1 MDSRDNLQYTTFE
14 NESLTMKVTPYNN
27 LSIDEYKWY
36 KVPAGSWSWPQ
47 LIATTTKPEYTI
59 NNITKDDACK
69 YFVVYRKTDDKDR
82 NVYITPYKTVTVK
95 EPLALERLDITS
107 TKTKYVLGQ
116 NFDLESLDITVY
128 YNDDSSKKLNYNDVT
143 ITGFDSSSL
152 GEKTITVT
160 YKEGDK
166 TVSAIFKIE
175 IIEKEVKDIVLTPP
189 TKTKYI
195 EGQALD
201 LTGGKVKV
209 FYNNETSKEIDLTNE
224 MVSGYNASVV
234 GKQTITVTY
243 QGKTVTFDVEVIK
256 KEVTKIELVTPPNK
270 VEYVRGQKF
279 DPQGA
284 RIKAIYNDGDTKL
297 VDVTEKMCSGFDS
310 SSLGQK
316 TVTVAYENQSV
327 SFTVDIVERI
337 LTLITTDGAIKT
349 EYLEGQPLDI
359 SNLKII
365 ALYND
370 GISEVIDASMD
381 MISGYDASIVGK
393 QTVTVTYKGKT
404 TTFEVNVKAKSV
416 TKIEVTSPDKL
427 EYIEGQALDL
437 TAGKV
442 KVFYNNE
449 TSKEID
455 LTNEMVSGYDAS
467 VVGKQTITVAYQG
480 KTATFDVNV
489 IEKVITKIEMNSLPD
504 KVNYL
509 VDQKFEIDG
518 AAIKVYYNDGSE
530 EIVNV
535 DSDMFNMPDMSKI
548 GNKTITVNYRG
559 MTTNFEILIKDKTLV
574 NISVSTLPDKT
585 EYIEGED
592 LDVSGGKLLLN
603 YDNGSSEIIGITL
616 AMCSVDMS
624 KPGQVNVTVTYN
636 GFTASYL
643 ILIKEKT
650 PVSLIWVE
658 KPEIRQIKE
667 EMEFVY
673 SGEVKIVYDNGSEE
687 IKKVTALDFEVRG
700 FDKYHVGKQ
709 NVSIVYKG
717 TELFVDDTIEVIAK
731 ELSGLKIQSL
741 PLKLTYKQGEVFNL
755 DGLKVLANY
764 DNQTTALISNDNLI
778 VSLPDMNKFG
788 KQVIVIS
795 YGDFKVEFEIEITA
809 KDISMDKGDNKDKT
823 NQDKNIAVKTGDN
836 SLIGVYTTIA
846 LLSVASYTM
855 LRKKD

>member
-224 MVSGYNASVV
+224 MVSGYDASVV
-234 GKQTITVTY
+234 GKQTITVT
-243 QGKTVTFDVEVIK
+243 
-256 KEVTKIELVTPPNK
+256 
-270 VEYVRGQKF
+270 
-279 DPQGA
+279 
-284 RIKAIYNDGDTKL
+284 
-297 VDVTEKMCSGFDS
+297 
-310 SSLGQK
+310 
-316 TVTVAYENQSV
+316 
-327 SFTVDIVERI
+327 
-337 LTLITTDGAIKT
+337 
-349 EYLEGQPLDI
+349 
-359 SNLKII
+359 
-365 ALYND
+365 
-370 GISEVIDASMD
+370 
-381 MISGYDASIVGK
+381 
-393 QTVTVTYKGKT
+393 
-404 TTFEVNVKAKSV
+404 
-416 TKIEVTSPDKL
+416 
-427 EYIEGQALDL
+427 
-437 TAGKV
+437 
-442 KVFYNNE
+442 
-449 TSKEID
+449 
-455 LTNEMVSGYDAS
+455 
-467 VVGKQTITVAYQG
+467 YQG

-795 YGDFKVEFEIEITA
+795 YGYFKVEFEIEITA

>member
-224 MVSGYNASVV
+224 MVSGYDASVV
-234 GKQTITVTY
+234 GKQTITVT
-243 QGKTVTFDVEVIK
+243 
-256 KEVTKIELVTPPNK
+256 
-270 VEYVRGQKF
+270 
-279 DPQGA
+279 
-284 RIKAIYNDGDTKL
+284 
-297 VDVTEKMCSGFDS
+297 
-310 SSLGQK
+310 
-316 TVTVAYENQSV
+316 
-327 SFTVDIVERI
+327 
-337 LTLITTDGAIKT
+337 
-349 EYLEGQPLDI
+349 
-359 SNLKII
+359 
-365 ALYND
+365 
-370 GISEVIDASMD
+370 
-381 MISGYDASIVGK
+381 
-393 QTVTVTYKGKT
+393 
-404 TTFEVNVKAKSV
+404 
-416 TKIEVTSPDKL
+416 
-427 EYIEGQALDL
+427 
-437 TAGKV
+437 
-442 KVFYNNE
+442 
-449 TSKEID
+449 
-455 LTNEMVSGYDAS
+455 
-467 VVGKQTITVAYQG
+467 YQG

-548 GNKTITVNYRG
+548 GNQTITVNYRG

-778 VSLPDMNKFG
+778 VSLPDINKFG

-795 YGDFKVEFEIEITA
+795 YGYFKVEFEIEITA

>member
-116 NFDLESLDITVY
+116 NFDLESLDITAY

-224 MVSGYNASVV
+224 MVSGYDASVV
-234 GKQTITVTY
+234 GKQTITVT
-243 QGKTVTFDVEVIK
+243 
-256 KEVTKIELVTPPNK
+256 
-270 VEYVRGQKF
+270 
-279 DPQGA
+279 
-284 RIKAIYNDGDTKL
+284 
-297 VDVTEKMCSGFDS
+297 
-310 SSLGQK
+310 
-316 TVTVAYENQSV
+316 
-327 SFTVDIVERI
+327 
-337 LTLITTDGAIKT
+337 
-349 EYLEGQPLDI
+349 
-359 SNLKII
+359 
-365 ALYND
+365 
-370 GISEVIDASMD
+370 
-381 MISGYDASIVGK
+381 
-393 QTVTVTYKGKT
+393 
-404 TTFEVNVKAKSV
+404 
-416 TKIEVTSPDKL
+416 
-427 EYIEGQALDL
+427 
-437 TAGKV
+437 
-442 KVFYNNE
+442 
-449 TSKEID
+449 
-455 LTNEMVSGYDAS
+455 
-467 VVGKQTITVAYQG
+467 YQG

-548 GNKTITVNYRG
+548 GNQTITVNYRG

-603 YDNGSSEIIGITL
+603 YDNGSSEIIDITL

-636 GFTASYL
+636 GFTTSYL
-643 ILIKEKT
+643 ILINEKT

-658 KPEIRQIKE
+658 KPEVRQIKE
-667 EMEFVY
+667 GMDFVY
-673 SGEVKIVYDNGSEE
+673 NGKVKIVYDNGSEE
-687 IKKVTALDFEVRG
+687 IKEVTALDFEAKG
-700 FDKYHVGKQ
+700 FDKNRIGKQ
-709 NVSIVYKG
+709 TVRIVYKG

-741 PLKLTYKQGEVFNL
+741 SLKLIYKQGEIFNL
-755 DGLKVLANY
+755 DGLKVIATY

-778 VSLPDMNKFG
+778 VSLPDMNKLG

-795 YGDFKVEFEIEITA
+795 YGDFKVEFEIEIEITA
-809 KDISMDKGDNKDKT
+809 KDISMDKGDNKEKT
-823 NQDKNIAVKTGDN
+823 NQDKNTAAKTGDS
-836 SLIGVYTTIA
+836 SLTDVYTTIA
-846 LLSVASYTM
+846 LLSMATYTM
-855 LRKKD
+855 IRKKD

>member
-224 MVSGYNASVV
+224 MVSGYDASVV
-234 GKQTITVTY
+234 GKQTITVT
-243 QGKTVTFDVEVIK
+243 
-256 KEVTKIELVTPPNK
+256 
-270 VEYVRGQKF
+270 
-279 DPQGA
+279 
-284 RIKAIYNDGDTKL
+284 
-297 VDVTEKMCSGFDS
+297 
-310 SSLGQK
+310 
-316 TVTVAYENQSV
+316 
-327 SFTVDIVERI
+327 
-337 LTLITTDGAIKT
+337 
-349 EYLEGQPLDI
+349 
-359 SNLKII
+359 
-365 ALYND
+365 
-370 GISEVIDASMD
+370 
-381 MISGYDASIVGK
+381 
-393 QTVTVTYKGKT
+393 
-404 TTFEVNVKAKSV
+404 
-416 TKIEVTSPDKL
+416 
-427 EYIEGQALDL
+427 
-437 TAGKV
+437 
-442 KVFYNNE
+442 
-449 TSKEID
+449 
-455 LTNEMVSGYDAS
+455 
-467 VVGKQTITVAYQG
+467 YQG

-548 GNKTITVNYRG
+548 GNQTITVNYRG

-795 YGDFKVEFEIEITA
+795 YGYFKVEFEIEITA

>member
-47 LIATTTKPEYTI
+47 LIATTTKPEYTF

-116 NFDLESLDITVY
+116 NFDLESLDITAY

-224 MVSGYNASVV
+224 MVSGYDASVV
-234 GKQTITVTY
+234 GKQTITVT
-243 QGKTVTFDVEVIK
+243 
-256 KEVTKIELVTPPNK
+256 
-270 VEYVRGQKF
+270 
-279 DPQGA
+279 
-284 RIKAIYNDGDTKL
+284 
-297 VDVTEKMCSGFDS
+297 
-310 SSLGQK
+310 
-316 TVTVAYENQSV
+316 
-327 SFTVDIVERI
+327 
-337 LTLITTDGAIKT
+337 
-349 EYLEGQPLDI
+349 
-359 SNLKII
+359 
-365 ALYND
+365 
-370 GISEVIDASMD
+370 
-381 MISGYDASIVGK
+381 
-393 QTVTVTYKGKT
+393 
-404 TTFEVNVKAKSV
+404 
-416 TKIEVTSPDKL
+416 
-427 EYIEGQALDL
+427 
-437 TAGKV
+437 
-442 KVFYNNE
+442 
-449 TSKEID
+449 
-455 LTNEMVSGYDAS
+455 
-467 VVGKQTITVAYQG
+467 YQG

-548 GNKTITVNYRG
+548 GNQTITVNYRG

-603 YDNGSSEIIGITL
+603 YDNGSSEIIDITL

-636 GFTASYL
+636 GFTTSYL
-643 ILIKEKT
+643 ILINEKT

-658 KPEIRQIKE
+658 KPEVRQIKE
-667 EMEFVY
+667 GMDFVY
-673 SGEVKIVYDNGSEE
+673 NGKVKIVYDNGSEE
-687 IKKVTALDFEVRG
+687 IKEVTALDFEAKG
-700 FDKYHVGKQ
+700 FDKNRIGKQ
-709 NVSIVYKG
+709 TVRIVYKG

-741 PLKLTYKQGEVFNL
+741 SLKLIYKQGEIFNL
-755 DGLKVLANY
+755 DGLKVIATY

-778 VSLPDMNKFG
+778 VSLPDMNKLG

-795 YGDFKVEFEIEITA
+795 YGDFKVEFEIEIEITA
-809 KDISMDKGDNKDKT
+809 KDISMDKGDNKEKT
-823 NQDKNIAVKTGDN
+823 NQDKNTAAKTGDS
-836 SLIGVYTTIA
+836 SLTDVYTTIA
-846 LLSVASYTM
+846 LLSMATYTM
-855 LRKKD
+855 IRKKD